1 MAISEITEAADV
13 GFGSFYYHFES
24 KDGVFAALTEWV
36 FDDFADGPS
45 VSRAACR
52 IPPRSCPYAC
62 ATLRAVAPMGP
73 LSDAGGLFGARSR
86 SEDWASV

>member
-36 FDDFADGPS
+36 FDDFADEPS

-62 ATLRAVAPMGP
+62 ATRSCEHAVSAY
-73 LSDAGGLFGARSR
+73 GA
-86 SEDWASV
+86 AF